1 MADYRM
7 QPPHKPPLRP
17 LRLIPAGP
25 GVVPLEGLPVAAIGR
40 EVESWLA
47 ASSEAPNADLAE
59 GGRILAQ
66 QAWLFIEKAA
76 LTLDALPAVFRSA
89 DAPDEAF
96 EALELI
102 SSILLALPDL
112 MASGLEGNV
121 ARVDWMFSRLL
132 NAPGQPGLVEVVID
146 TLAALDTSGTDDEA
160 PVDHSAELEVLRG
173 LHRDLVTLQ
182 QRWDVLIEAIFPVV
196 FPVSASPL
204 AGSDGKTQP
213 TGSPANA
220 LTSTPPL
227 KAPGPLPAGLL
238 VAGAGSVTATPRSAR
253 FYLVGKQQQR
263 LAVVLALVLLALIV
277 IGMLL
282 AQTRNTPAITPSS
295 AAFSVSQSTP
305 SPTTRVQPTATATPT
320 IPSPTPTPRPQPTP
334 SQPTPRP
341 TPTSDI
347 ICPHDAAFC
356 VSTLQLRVPCAGGGS
371 VTFQLISASRGK
383 ETWQA
388 FSSVSS
394 GSAVVQI
401 TPSHG
406 TLKQNQTVT
415 LSVQANTQQK
425 NRSGSIAI
433 LGPFGTAPISI
444 TVQVCG

>member
-1 MADYRM
+1 MSDYRIE
-7 QPPHKPPLRP
+7 PPHKPPLRP

-76 LTLDALPAVFRSA
+76 LTLDALPAVFRAA

-160 PVDHSAELEVLRG
+160 LVDHSAELEVLRG

-196 FPVSASPL
+196 FPVSASPQ
-204 AGSDGKTQP
+204 AGNDDKTQP
-213 TGSPANA
+213 AGAPADA
-220 LTSTPPL
+220 LSNLPSL
-227 KAPGPLPAGLL
+227 KAPGPLPAGLV
-238 VAGAGSVTATPRSAR
+238 VAGAGSMTATPRSAR

-263 LAVVLALVLLALIV
+263 LAVVLALVLLVLMV

-282 AQTRNTPAITPSS
+282 AQTRNTP
-295 AAFSVSQSTP
+295 
-305 SPTTRVQPTATATPT
+305 
-320 IPSPTPTPRPQPTP
+320 
-334 SQPTPRP
+334 
-341 TPTSDI
+341 
-347 ICPHDAAFC
+347 
-356 VSTLQLRVPCAGGGS
+356 
-371 VTFQLISASRGK
+371 
-383 ETWQA
+383 
-388 FSSVSS
+388 
-394 GSAVVQI
+394 
-401 TPSHG
+401 
-406 TLKQNQTVT
+406 
-415 LSVQANTQQK
+415 
-425 NRSGSIAI
+425 
-433 LGPFGTAPISI
+433 
-444 TVQVCG
+444 